1 MIVSKSQSKALH
13 SSVFNEEEWNPMN
26 GSSHWYG
33 RTHSGI
39 PSSGAASQP
48 LFHTD
53 TTFKI
58 DILLINQV
66 LIRFQRDL
74 NLSHYCMWP
83 HVCGSQDTWPI
94 FRGCLCAKCSP
105 QPCTSITLIWDMD
118 SRSSP
123 ENLELL
129 GSAFLKSTQGNFY
142 APLHFL
148 TLVWGMEQMSRP
160 LGKKLL
166 RKPLEAG
173 HGTTKR
179 KKKTE
184 TGVPPSAECHLLVT
198 SCIPSTLTL
207 HLHRLLLKAHNT
219 TVRMRMQ
226 SWRKKNKEVV
236 ALRFEPNACVLFL
249 FHTIPFTISPEWS
262 RR

>member
-1 MIVSKSQSKALH
+1 MIISKSQSKALH

-39 PSSGAASQP
+39 PSSAAARQP

-105 QPCTSITLIWDMD
+105 QPRTSITLIWDTD

-179 KKKTE
+179 KKKLKQ
-184 TGVPPSAECHLLVT
+184 ECLPVL
-198 SCIPSTLTL
+198 
-207 HLHRLLLKAHNT
+207 
-219 TVRMRMQ
+219 
-226 SWRKKNKEVV
+226 
-236 ALRFEPNACVLFL
+236 NA
-249 FHTIPFTISPEWS
+249 IY
-262 RR
+262 